1 MPYRSTSIVSPA
13 PADITPVALL
23 RLPHDQRHLRRKLL
37 HLPDD
42 DVVML
47 DLKQAVM
54 LADGDAL
61 VLEQGGYILIAAVEE
76 PLYEILPR
84 DRLHLIELAWHLGNR
99 HLQAEIREDRI
110 VILRDPVI
118 RAMLIGLGAEV
129 NEVTAQF
136 QPMRGA
142 YHGGHDHASHDR
154 GGHDHA
160 GHDHAS
166 HDHQGHNHSEHDH
179 HAHGHDDKGHRHS
192 HD

>member
-1 MPYRSTSIVSPA
+1 MPYRSTAIVSPA

-61 VLEQGGYILIAAVEE
+61 VLDGGGYILIAAVEE
-76 PLYEILPR
+76 PLYEIKPR

-118 RAMLIGLGAEV
+118 RSMLIGLGADV
-129 NEVTAQF
+129 QEVTAPF

-142 YHGGHDHASHDR
+142 YHSGHGHDHGPDQH
-154 GGHDHA
+154 HDH
-160 GHDHAS
+160 GH
-166 HDHQGHNHSEHDH
+166 G
-179 HAHGHDDKGHRHS
+179 GKGHEHS
-192 HD
+192 HDG

>member
-118 RAMLIGLGAEV
+118 RAMLIGLGAAV

-142 YHGGHDHASHDR
+142 YHSGHDHAAHDHA
-154 GGHDHA
+154 GHDHA
-160 GHDHAS
+160 GHDHHG
-166 HDHQGHNHSEHDH
+166 HDHHGHDHHEHDH

>member
-13 PADITPVALL
+13 PDGIAPVATL
-23 RLPHDQRHLRRKLL
+23 RLPHDQRHIRRKLL

-61 VLEQGGYILIAAVEE
+61 VLEQDGYILIAAVEE

-84 DRLHLIELAWHLGNR
+84 SPQHLIELAWHLGNR

-110 VILRDPVI
+110 IILQDPVI
-118 RAMLIGLGAEV
+118 KSMLTGLGATV
-129 NEVTAQF
+129 NEVVATF

-142 YHGGHDHASHDR
+142 YHSGHASHDDH
-154 GGHDHA
+154 HD
-160 GHDHAS
+160 
-166 HDHQGHNHSEHDH
+166 HDH
-179 HAHGHDDKGHRHS
+179 HDHKGHHHP